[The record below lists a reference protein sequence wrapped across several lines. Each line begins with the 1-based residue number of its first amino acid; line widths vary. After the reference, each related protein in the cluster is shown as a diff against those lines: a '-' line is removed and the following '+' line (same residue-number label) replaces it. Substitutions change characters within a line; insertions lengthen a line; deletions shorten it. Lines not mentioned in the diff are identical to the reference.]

1 MLIPWYPEDEDNG
14 ATSVVLPKFNG
25 YIKMENIQMRA
36 KDFSTLDPAQMLE
49 DNVLFFY
56 LEYLR
61 TKEFADHKH
70 DIHILSPAIV
80 KLFSHSGSSLQ
91 REQIMQLKLDT
102 KRIVLAVVHYSM
114 HWSLLIID
122 QSEVT
127 DRNQCCQ
134 FFHADSIEMRN
145 NEAAKKLAL
154 KLAEA
159 LDLDFTFIEMSGTRQ
174 EENLDCGI
182 FVIEN
187 AYKTLE
193 TVFRRGHQMTDEF
206 EIPVTPKT
214 AGRRS
219 HLANIAQ
226 LLAVHRGFELEWE
239 TLDADEST
247 IEELNSK
254 IGDLIDTIVKQ
265 QLEKQKDVMVAHVKE
280 CVDIMKQKFDE
291 DRDDFIA
298 QVDSHAGFL
307 IKQKFDEQKDELID
321 QVENHI
327 DTVKKQWGKQ
337 KDELTVQVEEQIH
350 NTIKRHLAIYAD
362 EILSHEIERIV
373 QEQLRIKHEKEDEE
387 EDKEKTNCYCVIM

>member
-122 QSEVT
+122 QSEVSDT
-127 DRNQCCQ
+127 NPSCH

-145 NEAAKKLAL
+145 HQGAQELARHLAA
-154 KLAEA
+154 A
-159 LDLDFTFIEMSGTRQ
+159 LDLDYFTFHEMSGPRQ
-174 EENLDCGI
+174 GENLDCGI

-193 TVFRRGHQMTDEF
+193 TVFRRGLKMKDEF
-206 EIPVTPKT
+206 EIPVTSKT
-214 AGRRS
+214 TGRR
-219 HLANIAQ
+219 
-226 LLAVHRGFELEWE
+226 
-239 TLDADEST
+239 
-247 IEELNSK
+247 
-254 IGDLIDTIVKQ
+254 
-265 QLEKQKDVMVAHVKE
+265 
-280 CVDIMKQKFDE
+280 
-291 DRDDFIA
+291 
-298 QVDSHAGFL
+298 
-307 IKQKFDEQKDELID
+307 
-321 QVENHI
+321 
-327 DTVKKQWGKQ
+327 
-337 KDELTVQVEEQIH
+337 
-350 NTIKRHLAIYAD
+350 RHLALIAQ
-362 EILSHEIERIV
+362 HMA
-373 QEQLRIKHEKEDEE
+373 LRKVFDLQKHD
-387 EDKEKTNCYCVIM
+387 